1 MIITGM
7 RFGFAARQ
15 AMPALR
21 RIGAIAVTSALALS
35 PAFAHMPYV
44 LPSAFEAAR
53 DRITIEASFGED
65 AFRPEIAMKDA
76 PFEVTGPDGR
86 TVPLAAPML
95 TGDVTIVEAPLPA
108 EGLYRVSSG
117 QRLGRIGKM
126 YRTGNVWTI
135 VGEGAAPPAGVAV
148 VAVRSATIA
157 DAYVLRG
164 KPGASGALAVRGK
177 ALEIHPLG
185 DPASYSPGAQ
195 AMFEILYDGKPLA
208 GEEITLFRE
217 AGVYDGRKQAGTA
230 TTDKSG
236 RITLTP
242 PDAGRYLILARHR
255 TATPTGRD
263 AYTSFTATLAFEA
276 L

>member
-1 MIITGM
+1 MLEIC
-7 RFGFAARQ
+7 AV
-15 AMPALR
+15 
-21 RIGAIAVTSALALS
+21 AVTIASALS
-35 PAFAHMPYV
+35 PAMGHMPYV

-76 PFEVTGPDGR
+76 PFEVTRPDGK
-86 TVPLAAPML
+86 TVPLAAPTLASDL
-95 TGDVTIVEAPLPA
+95 TVVEASLPV

-117 QRLGRIGKM
+117 QRLGRVGKM

-135 VGEGAAPPAGVAV
+135 VGEGAAPPAGATFVD
-148 VAVRSATIA
+148 VRSATIA

-164 KPGASGALAVRGK
+164 KPGASGALTVRGK

-185 DPASYSPGAQ
+185 DPASYSPGAP
-195 AMFEILYDGKPLA
+195 AAFEILYDGKPLA
-208 GEEITLFRE
+208 GEAVTLFRE

-230 TTDKSG
+230 TTDEAG

-242 PDAGRYLILARHR
+242 PDAGRYLLLARHR
-255 TATPTGRD
+255 TATPAGRD